1 MQTKTV
7 SIPAIHCG
15 HCVMTVQNEVSQI
28 PGVMRVKASLENK
41 NAVIEW
47 DDPANWEQI
56 KGVLVEIDYPP
67 VEN

>member
-7 SIPAIHCG
+7 SIPGIHCG

-28 PGVMRVKASLENK
+28 PGVTRVKASLENK